1 MAADETALEV
11 SDSADA
17 ASDRAGK
24 MSQDAGRI
32 EAWSTAWMIMA
43 MVIWGWF
50 AFLMFADYGP
60 EVSSSQGTRSV
71 CRGPFVEPSP
81 QERVCRS
88 DEMRQWPMLLGVLAL
103 AAVATVT
110 AAATMVYSK
119 VLSRLAPSEASGA
132 RSQA

>member
-17 ASDRAGK
+17 ALGRAGK
-24 MSQDAGRI
+24 VSQDAGRI
-32 EAWSTAWMIMA
+32 EAWSIAWMIMA
-43 MVIWGWF
+43 LVIWGWF

-60 EVSSSQGTRSV
+60 EQGSRSL

-81 QERVCRS
+81 QDRVCRS
-88 DEMRQWPMLLGVLAL
+88 DEMRQWPTLLGILAL

-119 VLSRLAPSEASGA
+119 VLLRLAHGEASGP
-132 RSQA
+132 RSQG